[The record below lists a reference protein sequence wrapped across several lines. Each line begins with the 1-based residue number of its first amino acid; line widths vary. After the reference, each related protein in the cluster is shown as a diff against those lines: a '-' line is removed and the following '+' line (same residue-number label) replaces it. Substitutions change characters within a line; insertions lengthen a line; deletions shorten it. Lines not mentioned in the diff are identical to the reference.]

1 MPSSRTYILAL
12 TVTAVAAGLAIRR
25 RATRHEAAT
34 DKTELQTWE
43 NEGGSP
49 VPTVVAVKPQ
59 A

>member
-12 TVTAVAAGLAIRR
+12 TVTAVAAGLAMRR
-25 RATRHEAAT
+25 RATRDATAAE
-34 DKTELQTWE
+34 KTQLQTWE

-49 VPTVVAVKPQ
+49 VPPAAVVKPP